1 MPVEAHLSGIEI
13 IGQTGPIMTALRFIQ
28 SFFSTFRAAIH
39 AAAAADMHRVP
50 ATRDLEKLGIS
61 RGSFK
66 EIRL

>member
-1 MPVEAHLSGIEI
+1 
-13 IGQTGPIMTALRFIQ
+13 MTALRIIQ

-66 EIRL
+66 AIRL